1 MKFNLIVTIL
11 AGFAAAKLK
20 DGDCEVCIRVVND
33 LEKAVKDAG
42 VSTPDK
48 IETVIEKYC
57 AKAKLKENRFCYY
70 IGATEDAA
78 TKLVKEVSKPL
89 SFSVPA
95 EKICEKLKAKDGQI
109 CELKYEKELD
119 WANINLKKMKI
130 KELKKIL
137 SGWGD
142 SCKGCVEKGDFV
154 NRIET
159 LKPQFVKE
167 EL

>member
-1 MKFNLIVTIL
+1 MKIALIVTFFNIAL
-11 AGFAAAKLK
+11 SKLK

-33 LEKAVKDAG
+33 LAKAAKEANAN
-42 VSTPDK
+42 SPEK

-89 SFSVPA
+89 SFSMPA

-119 WANINLKKMKI
+119 WANINLNKMKV

-142 SCKGCVEKGDFV
+142 TCKGCAEKSDFV
-154 NRIET
+154 KRIET